1 MTIAQSFRVINL
13 CTSFLRAT
21 VSMILLILL
30 PLCAS
35 PLASKEVKMTAAME
49 VRWAPPSL
57 APGYTVLDLSKTGT
71 QTWFKFGDTEDVL
84 IIPPP
89 GTYTLDRLEISGG
102 RNIILSG
109 GDFVPAGGTATATLK
124 FTNIHGQVWVEGV
137 HVDNRN
143 VGERDAI
150 AAFAAKGAEG
160 TFTLQNSF
168 IDNVTGS
175 YNGVHGDVFQPHG
188 DLQHIRMYN
197 VVGRSNFQGLFLD
210 PQNEILSVDLVNV
223 QMQYLPGGDPI
234 TFLYNFWMNDGHPPY
249 PVTLENVWVD
259 QRAGQDA
266 TQQSVF
272 PPRAWGTV
280 RTGDDITWPSMPFTG
295 AMHIGTPPQGYL
307 VGPDQTGLSYG
318 RTAAE
323 LQSLWSGTP
332 PHAPDPSHPVPP
344 VTLPTAPPASGSP
357 INYID
362 GTDGNDVVHGSAV
375 NDQING
381 RNGDDTMIGGTGD
394 DIYIVNRLRDMP
406 VEKAGEGTDTVLTA
420 LEGYHL
426 PDHVEN
432 LTSTTATG
440 ALLLGNALANR
451 LQGGA
456 GADTLDGGAGNDLL
470 TGGAGADTFVLRHGG
485 GQDIIQDFAPGDTLR
500 LEGYGATSAD
510 AVKATAWA
518 AGTSLVLELGGGERV
533 ILQNMDPSALAWMD
547 IRMVPDDLGS
557 RSAATLPLSQ
567 PSAVWLKGT
576 AGDDDMTGTP
586 GHDYLNGQG
595 GNNTLRGGLGDDRYN
610 VGGMQDT
617 VIEKAGEGIDTVQNW
632 GRYYRLPDHVE
643 NLDLMRADGAVG
655 VGNDMDNVLT
665 GSASDD
671 VLYGMGGNDRLI
683 GGPGNDVL
691 IGGAGRDVFRAAALG
706 HGCDVVV
713 DFQSGIDRLDLR
725 AIVQEVAGGVLELFA
740 NNLRIVSEE
749 TGLTVQVMRQDV
761 AGDFV
766 SVFHLEGVT
775 HINPDTDIILTD
787 ATA

>member
-1 MTIAQSFRVINL
+1 M
-13 CTSFLRAT
+13 
-21 VSMILLILL
+21 
-30 PLCAS
+30 
-35 PLASKEVKMTAAME
+35 
-49 VRWAPPSL
+49 
-57 APGYTVLDLSKTGT
+57 LDLSKTGT
-71 QTWFKFGDTEDVL
+71 QTWFKFGDNEDVL

-150 AAFAAKGAEG
+150 AAFAAKGSEG

-168 IDNVTGS
+168 IDHVTGS

-210 PQNEILSVDLVNV
+210 PQNEIKSVDLVNV

-234 TFLYNFWMNDGHPPY
+234 TFLYNFWMNDGRPPY
-249 PVTLENVWVD
+249 PVTLDNVWVD
-259 QRAGQDA
+259 QRPGQDA
-266 TQQSVF
+266 AQQSVF
-272 PPRAWGTV
+272 PPKAWGTV
-280 RTGDDITWPSMPFTG
+280 RTGDDITWPTMPFTG
-295 AMHIGTPPQGYL
+295 DMKVGTPPQGYF
-307 VGPDQTGLSYG
+307 VTPEQTGTSYA

-323 LQSLWSGTP
+323 LQALWSATLP
-332 PHAPDPSHPVPP
+332 PAPVPP
-344 VTLPTAPPASGSP
+344 HTLPTAPPASGSP

-362 GTDGNDVVHGSAV
+362 GTDGNDVLHGSAI

-381 RNGDDTMIGGTGD
+381 RNGDDTMVGGSGD
-394 DIYIVNRLRDMP
+394 DTYIVNRLRDMP
-406 VEKAGEGTDTVLTA
+406 LELAGEGTDTVLTS

-426 PDHVEN
+426 PNHVEN
-432 LTSTTATG
+432 LTGTSATG
-440 ALLLGNALANR
+440 MLLLGNALANR
-451 LQGGA
+451 ILGGA

-470 TGGAGADTFVLRHGG
+470 AGGAGNDTFVVRHGG
-485 GQDIIQDFAPGDTLR
+485 GQDIIQDFAPGDILR
-500 LEGYGATSAD
+500 LEGYGSVTAD
-510 AVKATAWA
+510 QVKATAWT

-533 ILQNMDPSALAWMD
+533 ILQNQDPSALAWMD
-547 IRMVPDDLGS
+547 IRMVSDDLSS

-567 PSAVWLKGT
+567 PSTVWLKGT

-643 NLDLMRADGAVG
+643 NLELMRADGAVG

-671 VLYGMGGNDRLI
+671 VLYGMGGNDLLI

-691 IGGAGRDVFRAAALG
+691 IGGAGRDVFRVTSLD

-725 AIVQEVAGGVLELFA
+725 PLVAEISGGLLSLFA
-740 NNLRIVSEE
+740 YNLRIVNSDD
-749 TGLTVQVMRQDV
+749 GVTVEVMRQDV
-761 AGDFV
+761 PLDFV
-766 SVFHLEGVT
+766 PIFHLEGVT
-775 HINPDTDIILTD
+775 HINADTDIILTD
-787 ATA
+787 AMA